1 MLTFGKMV
9 HRNGL
14 YWGRKDAFVE
24 RNRRVTWFE
33 FDRRT
38 DALGRALRSLGVLP
52 GDRVAI
58 LSSDCIEVAEH
69 FIACAKIG
77 AIRVGFN
84 PRLAVAEINALVAD
98 CTPRV
103 LIVNAE
109 MDDMRGGAL
118 DGLKSPPITVGFAG
132 AHYCDHDYEE
142 LKSRNV
148 SSVPL
153 QQTPHEIIT
162 ITYTTGSTGLP
173 KGAIF
178 PHDKFVNGLLYAA
191 LHEGGTHDSIWLHT
205 MAAAGIPLM
214 HMMRNLFHASTT
226 VIVGHWDPEV
236 ALGLMER
243 ERVTNATIVP
253 SMLNSLLKV
262 HEFGRFDL
270 SSMRLLSYGASPMSP
285 ALIRAAIE
293 AVGCPFIQMFGTTE
307 LMGMASMLFPSDH
320 QIGLTSR
327 PEILASAGRPLS
339 YVDVRIVD
347 DANEDVAIDEVG
359 ELLVRSETSSPG
371 YWNASLD
378 ESASDGW
385 IRTGDLARWDSDG
398 YLYLKDRLQF
408 RMKSG
413 GYNVFPTEVENVLAT
428 HPSIDEVSVFG
439 LPDEKWGDR
448 IEAVITLKAGATVT
462 GDQLREF
469 CRGKI
474 ADYKVPKAVEIWQ
487 EIPKG
492 ATGKILK
499 RAIIERRLSE
509 TSRDKGLEIA
519 CDVSQ

>member
-9 HRNGL
+9 QRNGL
-14 YWGRKDAFVE
+14 YWGGKDAFVE
-24 RNRRVTWFE
+24 RDRRITWSE
-33 FDRRT
+33 FDRQT
-38 DALGRALRSLGVLP
+38 DALGRALRSLGILP

-58 LSSDCIEVAEH
+58 VSSDCIEVAEH

-77 AIRVGFN
+77 AVRVGFN
-84 PRLAVAEINALVAD
+84 PRLAVAEINALIAD

-109 MDDMRGGAL
+109 MDGIRLGAL
-118 DGLKSPPITVGFAG
+118 DKLKSPPVTVGFAG
-132 AHYCDHDYEE
+132 THRCDYDYEE
-142 LKSRNV
+142 LKSRNAD
-148 SSVPL
+148 SVL
-153 QQTPHEIIT
+153 LEQTPHEIAT

-173 KGAIF
+173 KGAIY
-178 PHDKFVNGLLYAA
+178 PHDKFVNGLLYTA
-191 LHEGGTHDSIWLHT
+191 LHEGLTHDSVWLHT

-226 VIVGHWDPEV
+226 VIVGHWDPEA
-236 ALGLMER
+236 ALALIER
-243 ERVTNATIVP
+243 ECVTNATIVP

-262 HEFGRFDL
+262 DRFGRFDL
-270 SSMRLLSYGASPMSP
+270 SSMRLLNYGASPMPP
-285 ALIRAAIE
+285 AVIRSAIE
-293 AVGCPFIQMFGTTE
+293 AIGCPFIQMFGTTE

-327 PEILASAGRPLS
+327 PEILASAGRPVS
-339 YVDVRIVD
+339 YVDLRIVD
-347 DANEDVAIDEVG
+347 GANEDVVNGEVG

-371 YWNASLD
+371 YWNAPVD
-378 ESASDGW
+378 ESRSDGW
-385 IRTGDLARWDSDG
+385 IRTGDLAHRDSDG

-413 GYNVFPTEVENVLAT
+413 GYNVFPTEVENVLAN

-439 LPDEKWGDR
+439 LPDAQWGDR
-448 IEAVITLKAGATVT
+448 IEAVVTLKSGATVT

-474 ADYKVPKAVEIWQ
+474 ADYKVPKAIEIWP
-487 EIPKG
+487 ELPKG
-492 ATGKILK
+492 TTGKLLK

-509 TSRDKGLEIA
+509 TSRDKSLKNAGGTN
-519 CDVSQ
+519 